1 MLGIVTINTQNILN
15 ENDVQVHFV
24 KKKKTFYFAF
34 QLIKL
39 DLPRVVTVS
48 LVILYIQRT
57 IKKLV
62 ENILIFLIFLHTLF
76 TLEQFLWMIH

>member
-24 KKKKTFYFAF
+24 KKKTFYFAF

>member
-24 KKKKTFYFAF
+24 KKKTFYFAF

-39 DLPRVVTVS
+39 DLPRVLTVS